1 MLEAERSLA
10 LLSGSVAQTRRLG
23 SKLGALL
30 QPGHV
35 VLLEGAFGA
44 GKTVFS
50 QGVGQGLGVSDYVTS
65 PSFTLINEYRASRER
80 GGFPV
85 YHIDLYRLASAAEA
99 VDLGL
104 LDYLGGDGVCLVEWA
119 ALVRPLLVPDYL
131 LVRLAIEGARRRRLL
146 IEAFGGRHVQLL
158 ASYAGAVAGG

>member
-1 MLEAERSLA
+1 MLEADRSLA
-10 LLSGSVAQTRRLG
+10 LLSDGVAQTRRLG
-23 SKLGALL
+23 SRLGELL

-35 VLLEGAFGA
+35 ILLEGEFGA

-104 LDYLGGDGVCLVEWA
+104 LEYLGGDGVCLVEWA
-119 ALVRPLLVPDYL
+119 ALVRPLLPPDYL
-131 LVRLAIEGARRRRLL
+131 LVRLAIAGSKRRRLL
-146 IEAFGGRHVQLL
+146 LEAYGRRHAQLL
-158 ASYAGAVAGG
+158 AEYADAVARG